1 MRIVGGKHRS
11 RIINAPEGL
20 NTRPS
25 LDKTREAIFNIIA
38 YYVYDA
44 NVLDIFSGS
53 GALALEAISRGA
65 RKATLIDN
73 NIDAIKC
80 IKSNVELLKETDRCN
95 IIQDDYSIIS
105 TLNETFDIILLDP
118 PYNLNV
124 IDEII
129 EMINNND
136 LLSENGVIVFESD
149 EKHKIDREIEGFNL
163 KIKKYGIAYV
173 NILTKK

>member
-20 NTRPS
+20 NNRPS
-25 LDKTREAIFNIIA
+25 LDKTREAIFNIISF
-38 YYVYDA
+38 YVYDA

-65 RKATLIDN
+65 KKATLIDN

-80 IKSNVELLKETDRCN
+80 IKSNIELLKETDKCYVVH
-95 IIQDDYSIIS
+95 DDYSIIS
-105 TLNETFDIILLDP
+105 SFKETFDIILLDP
-118 PYNLNV
+118 PYNLSV

-129 EMINNND
+129 EIITKNN

-149 EKHKIDREIEGFNL
+149 EKHKIEKEIDGFNL

>member
-80 IKSNVELLKETDRCN
+80 IKNNVELLKETDKCN
-95 IIQDDYSIIS
+95 VIHNDYSIIYINTGS
-105 TLNETFDIILLDP
+105 FIPGRYVCPEGWLSFWYFLL
-118 PYNLNV
+118 
-124 IDEII
+124 
-129 EMINNND
+129 
-136 LLSENGVIVFESD
+136 G
-149 EKHKIDREIEGFNL
+149 GF
-163 KIKKYGIAYV
+163 I
-173 NILTKK
+173 

>member
-20 NTRPS
+20 YTRPS

-95 IIQDDYSIIS
+95 IIQDDYSII
-105 TLNETFDIILLDP
+105 
-118 PYNLNV
+118 
-124 IDEII
+124 
-129 EMINNND
+129 
-136 LLSENGVIVFESD
+136 
-149 EKHKIDREIEGFNL
+149 
-163 KIKKYGIAYV
+163 
-173 NILTKK
+173 

>member
-25 LDKTREAIFNIIA
+25 LDKTREAIFNIISF
-38 YYVYDA
+38 YVYDA

-65 RKATLIDN
+65 KKATLIDN

-80 IKSNVELLKETDRCN
+80 IKSNIELLKETDKCYVVH
-95 IIQDDYSIIS
+95 DDYSIIS
-105 TLNETFDIILLDP
+105 SFKETFDIILLDP
-118 PYNLNV
+118 PYNLSV

-129 EMINNND
+129 EIITKNN

-149 EKHKIDREIEGFNL
+149 EKHKIEKEIDGFNL